1 MAAMMEFMEWY
12 REKLAAL
19 DGHILEGQTQ
29 QQQLQE
35 KIKVLQANAD
45 KTNPEVK
52 GKETETIR
60 YVLCMID
67 LCLCLYC
74 TVAV

>member
-1 MAAMMEFMEWY
+1 MAAMMEFMERY
-12 REKLAAL
+12 REKLASL

-35 KIKVLQANAD
+35 KIKVLQSNAD

-52 GKETETIR
+52 GKETETVR
-60 YVLCMID
+60 
-67 LCLCLYC
+67 
-74 TVAV
+74 

>member
-1 MAAMMEFMEWY
+1 MEFMERY
-12 REKLAAL
+12 REKLVAL
-19 DGHILEGQTQ
+19 DGRILEGQTK
-29 QQQLQE
+29 QQQLQ
-35 KIKVLQANAD
+35 KIKVLPANAD